1 MNNPEYYNEEIQL
14 KLTLLMQ
21 EQGIILESTETGEYE
36 IFSLL
41 SEDFEEIVQL
51 SNLPV
56 FGWGNV
62 MLKIASAI
70 AKKIS
75 GGSSAK

>member
-1 MNNPEYYNEEIQL
+1 MNNPEYHNEEIQL

-36 IFSLL
+36 MFSLL
-41 SEDFEEIVQL
+41 SEDFEEVLQL

-62 MLKIASAI
+62 LLKVASAI
-70 AKKIS
+70 AKKIG

>member
-14 KLTLLMQ
+14 KLTLLME
-21 EQGIILESTETGEYE
+21 EQGVILESTETGEYQ
-36 IFSLL
+36 IFPLL
-41 SEDFEEIVQL
+41 SEDFEEVVQL

-62 MLKIASAI
+62 MLKVASAI